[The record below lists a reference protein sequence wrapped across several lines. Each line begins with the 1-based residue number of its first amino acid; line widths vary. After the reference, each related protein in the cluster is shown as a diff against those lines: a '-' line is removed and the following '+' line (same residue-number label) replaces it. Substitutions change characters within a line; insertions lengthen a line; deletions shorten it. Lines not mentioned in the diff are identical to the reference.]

1 MTNSSL
7 SYSLLAIGFVVTA
20 GATDPNTFNYTNPA
34 DPYRPDQY
42 VNIGHLFSR
51 SEVSYEKSYY
61 ERDLLIIPLVIFI
74 LGVLSLFFLNVG
86 LLFRC
91 CCLCCKCLPT
101 INSDVAESENLAKFK
116 RNRTVILVFFY
127 MFCLFALAADQLS
140 WIGNVAVSK
149 GVDNVKESINGLK
162 TIFIALSADAAS
174 LVKLA
179 VTLRADFNSAV
190 ATCPQI
196 NNLQQYIPAY
206 ENYAG
211 SYLSAINGIPGD
223 LNDLND
229 KIDFYAV
236 YYRNIAFYLIWA
248 LAIFSILSMVL
259 WQLCKKVIMLKLS
272 MFIGMLTYC
281 LEIVVT
287 LVFMIVTSLTADI
300 CSPSPSY
307 NFVRLAPVG
316 DFKNLLSYYTSCV
329 GPNVIGGYLD
339 SAISAINQI
348 KQGLQQAKDN
358 AQCLNNQG
366 IAAMQNDL
374 SQIVDIFANIE
385 LNFLCPNI
393 RSLWFNMVNTGLCKN
408 LYTGFYSIWISQ
420 LVTSF
425 FVLLTILM
433 ASFAYH
439 YFDIYAK
446 EKRPEEHHQVVVK
459 EHPQVVVEEHHQVE
473 VASAPL
479 PPTSPTYTTTGIAR
493 HEPEQ
498 KM

>member
-1 MTNSSL
+1 MTKSIL
-7 SYSLLAIGFVVTA
+7 SYSLLAIGFMVTA

-51 SEVSYEKSYY
+51 SEVSYDKSYY

-174 LVKLA
+174 LVKLG
-179 VTLRADFNSAV
+179 VTLRENYNSV

-206 ENYAG
+206 EKYSR
-211 SYLSAINGIPGD
+211 SYFNAINGIPGD

-348 KQGLQQAKDN
+348 KQELQQAKDN

-374 SQIVDIFANIE
+374 SQIIDIFANIE

-408 LYTGFYSIWISQ
+408 LYTGLYSIWISQ

-439 YFDIYAK
+439 YFDMFAK
-446 EKRPEEHHQVVVK
+446 KDTTPPATVLVTTPPR
-459 EHPQVVVEEHHQVE
+459 EEHHQVE

-493 HEPEQ
+493 HEPEK